1 MIRQARPTSD
11 DMDMEGVRDHV
22 ELDDRENASNG
33 EGADVVA
40 RNGAETMESA
50 RTSRMEDDGRR
61 QGRKPAWKDFWEK
74 QKAML
79 PHFVGLLA
87 LSGLVYASLFLIFG
101 DPMLPGGEGF
111 ALGVLYAT
119 ALVFGWIV
127 SLTTMPGL
135 IGMLVAGLVLRNL
148 PGEPI
153 DGLKSSWSSVLRDVA
168 LAIILLRGGIG
179 LDLRQL
185 KRLGISVVA
194 LTLCPQLVEA
204 VTAAGLS
211 IALFGLDWLWGLL
224 GGFILGA
231 VSPAVIVP
239 LMLHLQG
246 QGYGK
251 KKGVPTMIL
260 AAAGLD
266 DAVAITLIGVILGAI
281 FQSGG
286 VASKIIQGPVEVAV
300 GILSGVALGFLSK
313 PLVHAK
319 KRHRIAIVPLV
330 SIAIF
335 LLARHFKYSGA
346 GALFCMSYG
355 AFFAFFCPVD
365 AFVAEVDAFLKIVWK
380 HYQPLLF
387 SLVGAAL
394 DFSQVSG
401 SDVGL
406 SIVIILVAAVAR
418 SGVAFLSIYYS
429 GLTIAERLFVAIAWL
444 PKATVQAVMGPLP
457 LDQAEQYGDEED
469 EEYGLKVLTLAV
481 MAILITAPIGAI
493 GIQLSAPCLLEKD
506 TTGDQKSMARDV
518 EELEKVH
525 MNGLGP

>member
-1 MIRQARPTSD
+1 
-11 DMDMEGVRDHV
+11 MDMEGGCVRE
-22 ELDDRENASNG
+22 ELDERGNASNG
-33 EGADVVA
+33 EGAHVVA
-40 RNGAETMESA
+40 TNGAESLGGAGM
-50 RTSRMEDDGRR
+50 SRMKGSGRR
-61 QGRKPAWKDFWEK
+61 HGRNRAWKDFWVK

-87 LSGLVYASLFLIFG
+87 MSGLIYASLFLVFG

-119 ALVFGWIV
+119 ALVFGWMV
-127 SLTTMPGL
+127 SLTTMPSL
-135 IGMLVAGLVLRNL
+135 IGMLVAGLLLRNL

-185 KRLGISVVA
+185 KRLGVSVVA

-204 VTAAGLS
+204 VAAAGLS
-211 IALFGLDWLWGLL
+211 VALFGLDWLWGLL

-281 FQSGG
+281 FQAGSI
-286 VASKIIQGPVEVAV
+286 ASKIIQGPVEVVV
-300 GILSGVALGFLSK
+300 GVLSGVALGFLSK

-330 SIAIF
+330 SISIF

-355 AFFAFFCPVD
+355 AFYAFFCPVD
-365 AFVAEVDAFLKIVWK
+365 TCVAEVDGFLKVVWK

-401 SDVGL
+401 SDVGI
-406 SIVIILVAAVAR
+406 SVVIILVAAVAR
-418 SGVAFLSIYYS
+418 FGVAFFSVFYS
-429 GLTIAERLFVAIAWL
+429 GLTAAERLFVAIAWL

-457 LDQAEQYGDEED
+457 LDQAEQFGDEKD

-493 GIQLSAPCLLEKD
+493 GIQLSAPRLLEKE
-506 TTGDQKSMARDV
+506 TTRDQNSAAEDV
-518 EELEKVH
+518 KELEKVH